1 MRRRRFELPQDLQ
14 EQKMSLTYDEILKN
28 HRESGEMTVI
38 SCLST
43 IIRCIRCDECDKA
56 KIYQAMD
63 MELAYVSKKLGVSEK
78 CAALLAIIVDEA
90 GVCGVCTRDDICRV
104 LSYTSVESLKLN
116 KDLDEMVKKRM
127 IKSVSRIDR
136 EYHVT
141 DALLEAIENDAE
153 YVAPKTT
160 GLTLEEMFL
169 AVREEYVEYFDGN
182 IKFREL
188 NANVKEIIRNNTNLK
203 FCAKVMEKIFG
214 NYTVLE
220 GVTFIY
226 MCQRYANFY
235 EDVVEIG
242 RIERMC
248 NDNSTSV
255 PVFRQIA
262 QGKSKLQKKGL
273 VDFHIVNG
281 FKDTTSL
288 TLTDKAREEFLEG
301 VNFVQEEYLS
311 SHPDIIQFATITGKE
326 LYYNAKEGEQ
336 IERLHSL
343 LDDEKFLE
351 VQKRLQDKG
360 MRRGFN
366 CIFYGGPGTGK
377 TASVY
382 ELARRSGRDIFQV
395 DVSKLKSKWVGDS
408 EKSVKG
414 VFEMYRKLCISRPR
428 VPILLFNEADA
439 IFGKRNDEPSTSVD
453 KMNNAMQ
460 NILLQGMEDIEG
472 ILIATTNLEGSLDPA
487 FERRFIYKVKFELPS
502 QESRIK
508 MWKSMMPELDDA
520 QAGLLAKDFAFSGGQ
535 IENIARKSAVEYVL
549 SGEEVSLATLQKFCG
564 EEMLQSKAK
573 RGKIGF

>member
-1 MRRRRFELPQDLQ
+1 MRRRRFELPQELH

-43 IIRCIRCDECDKA
+43 IIRCISCEERDKA

-63 MELAYVSKKLGVSEK
+63 MELAYVSKKLGVSKK

-188 NANVKEIIRNNTNLK
+188 NANVKEIIRNNTHLK
-203 FCAKVMEKIFG
+203 FCAKVMEKISG

-343 LDDEKFLE
+343 LDEEKFLE

-414 VFEMYRKLCISRPR
+414 VFEIYRKLCVSRPR

-520 QAGLLAKDFAFSGGQ
+520 QAGLLAKDYAFSGGQ

-564 EEMLQSKAK
+564 EELLQSKARRSK
-573 RGKIGF
+573 VGF